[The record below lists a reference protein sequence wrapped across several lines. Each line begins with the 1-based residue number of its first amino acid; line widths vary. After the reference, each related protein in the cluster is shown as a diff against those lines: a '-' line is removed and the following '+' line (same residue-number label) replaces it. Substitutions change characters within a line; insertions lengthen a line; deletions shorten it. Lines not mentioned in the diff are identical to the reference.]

1 MDETNLQILNTRA
14 PIGDSTMYTV
24 TFTLQSEQLSISS
37 ARILLDKN
45 IVEDLKESEKASA
58 VLKALRNELGFTQD
72 K

>member
-1 MDETNLQILNTRA
+1 MDETNLQILNTKA
-14 PIGDSTMYTV
+14 PVGDSTSYTI

-37 ARILLDKN
+37 ARILLDKT
-45 IVEDLKESEKASA
+45 IVEELKESEKASA

>member
-14 PIGDSTMYTV
+14 PIGDSTSYTI

>member
-14 PIGDSTMYTV
+14 PVGDSTSYTI

-45 IVEDLKESEKASA
+45 IVEDLKESEKAGA
-58 VLKALRNELGFTQD
+58 VLKALRNEIGASQD

>member
-1 MDETNLQILNTRA
+1 MDETNLQILNTKA
-14 PIGDSTMYTV
+14 PVGDSTSYTI

>member
-1 MDETNLQILNTRA
+1 MDETNLQILNTKA
-14 PIGDSTMYTV
+14 PVGDSTSYTI

-37 ARILLDKN
+37 ARILLDKT

>member
-14 PIGDSTMYTV
+14 PVGDSTLYTI

-37 ARILLDKN
+37 ARILLDKT

-58 VLKALRNELGFTQD
+58 VLKALRNELAVTQ
-72 K
+72 

>member
-1 MDETNLQILNTRA
+1 MDETNLQILNTKA
-14 PIGDSTMYTV
+14 PVGDSTSYTI

-37 ARILLDKN
+37 GRILLDKN

>member
-14 PIGDSTMYTV
+14 PIGDSTSYTI

-58 VLKALRNELGFTQD
+58 VLKALRNEIGASKD

>member
-14 PIGDSTMYTV
+14 PIGDSTSYTI

-37 ARILLDKN
+37 ARILLDKT
-45 IVEDLKESEKASA
+45 IVEDLKESEKAGA
-58 VLKALRNELGFTQD
+58 VLKALRNEIGASQD

>member
-14 PIGDSTMYTV
+14 PVGDSTSYTI

-45 IVEDLKESEKASA
+45 IVEDLKESEKAGA

>member
-14 PIGDSTMYTV
+14 PVGDSTSYTI